1 MKIKHFKYFKKN
13 LTLKRFAK
21 AIEKDNIKNYER
33 CWQPCNIYVY
43 GTPGTGKSYF
53 GDIMFKNM
61 NVYHKMPCSKWFD
74 GYDKHEVVIFEVI
87 LYSVIQI
94 YQS

>member
-1 MKIKHFKYFKKN
+1 